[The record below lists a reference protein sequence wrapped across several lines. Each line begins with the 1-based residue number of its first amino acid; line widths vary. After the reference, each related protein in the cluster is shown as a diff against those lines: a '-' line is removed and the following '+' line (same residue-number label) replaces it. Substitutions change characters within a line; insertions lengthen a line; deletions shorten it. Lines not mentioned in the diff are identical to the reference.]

1 MILPNK
7 LFSYNDSILSKLPSI
22 LFVLDTPKS
31 PVEILRLCRNIKGP
45 VELVDILDCLYALK
59 KVRLNDKGEIQ
70 RC

>member
-45 VELVDILDCLYALK
+45 VELVDILYALK
-59 KVRLNDKGEIQ
+59 KIRLNDKGEIQ